1 MATQSTGAKI
11 ENTMHK
17 MGSTVASA
25 GRAAKSKTGE
35 LFTKLKGSAPVAFMK
50 AHPYQSAGLGIL
62 GGANVAGLFDNNK
75 LFGQLGGAAAGALA
89 DIPIHALTGATGVN
103 LAWAPMVGGAIGSL
117 FDKARE
123 AKDRSNRWMQA
134 NPEDAA
140 WYNDIASNNY
150 RQLKD
155 PETAARFNRLTNDI
169 IAYR

>member
-1 MATQSTGAKI
+1 MATQSAGAKAA
-11 ENTMHK
+11 NAAYK
-17 MGSTVASA
+17 MRDTAKMA
-25 GRAAKSKTGE
+25 GKAAKTKTGE

-75 LFGQLGGAAAGALA
+75 LLGQLGGAAAGALA

-123 AKDRSNRWMQA
+123 AKEQQKLATMQYQ
-134 NPEDAA
+134 NQ
-140 WYNDIASNNY
+140 Y
-150 RQLKD
+150 
-155 PETAARFNRLTNDI
+155 T
-169 IAYR
+169 